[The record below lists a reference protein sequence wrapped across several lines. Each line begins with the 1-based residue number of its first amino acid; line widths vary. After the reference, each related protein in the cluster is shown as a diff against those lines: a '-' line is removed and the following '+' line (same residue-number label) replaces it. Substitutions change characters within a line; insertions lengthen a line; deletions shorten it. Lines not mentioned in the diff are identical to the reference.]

1 MTTQYTANFS
11 LPYPQLTDTPNV
23 PRDIQALATAI
34 DGISIALKSGN
45 LSQFASTTSA
55 QLSGVISDE
64 TGTGS
69 LVFGTSPTL
78 SLPVI
83 NNFLMGYTTVTV
95 SGGTTT
101 LTNTSNQQIYL
112 LASGSTTHTVKLPS
126 TATLALGEYFD
137 IVNITHLGTNA
148 SVTIQSNGG
157 TTIATLGAGQGIT
170 ATVIS
175 TTDSGSAWNVFW
187 DGSSSATGSGSAVFS
202 VSPVLVTPSLGVA
215 SGTSLAITATGTAP
229 TLGVYSSGTNILNFS
244 TASTNQFFI
253 DSAGDIW
260 DLTNSTQTSSY
271 LRFGDGTNTYGMFAG
286 YYDSSTTGHIEI
298 YTMGS
303 GTITERMRIDN
314 AGNMIVQGP
323 IQTYATST
331 TSTNSVALAL
341 SSGNATGTTS
351 NSGAVTIDVGTAT
364 GTAGTITIGGTNAS
378 GLAIGRSAV
387 TTTINGTTSHAGAV
401 FMTGGITYLYQPA
414 ITTIST
420 SGASTLTIAQLL
432 TEIINYTGTNTAT
445 FTLPTGTLMDGGITG
460 IVNNVSFDWSI
471 VNTVA
476 FAITMSAGTSH
487 TYVGNTT
494 VAANVSARFR
504 SVRTATTTWVTY
516 RLS

>member
-55 QLSGVISDE
+55 QLKGVVSDE
-64 TGTGS
+64 TGSGY
-69 LVFGTSPTL
+69 LVFNTSPTL
-78 SLPVI
+78 
-83 NNFLMGYTTVTV
+83 
-95 SGGTTT
+95 
-101 LTNTSNQQIYL
+101 
-112 LASGSTTHTVKLPS
+112 
-126 TATLALGEYFD
+126 
-137 IVNITHLGTNA
+137 
-148 SVTIQSNGG
+148 
-157 TTIATLGAGQGIT
+157 
-170 ATVIS
+170 
-175 TTDSGSAWNVFW
+175 
-187 DGSSSATGSGSAVFS
+187 
-202 VSPVLVTPSLGVA
+202 VTPVLGVA
-215 SGTSLAITATGTAP
+215 GATSLNFPSTTATIPLNGM
-229 TLGVYSSGTNILNFS
+229 YSSASNTLNFS
-244 TASTNQFFI
+244 TSSTNQFFI

-271 LRFGDGTNTYGMFAG
+271 LRFGDGTNTYSMFAG

-314 AGNMIVQGP
+314 AGNIVVQGP

-331 TSTNSVALAL
+331 TSTNSAALAI

-351 NSGAVTIDVGTAT
+351 NSGAVTIDAGTAT

-378 GLAIGRSAV
+378 GLTIGRSAV
-387 TTTINGTTSHAGAV
+387 TTTINGTTSHSGAV

-420 SGASTLTIAQLL
+420 TGASTLTIAQLL
-432 TEIINYTGTNTAT
+432 TEIVNYTGSNTAT
-445 FTLPTGTLMDGGITG
+445 FTLPTGTLMDGGVSG

-476 FAITMSAGTSH
+476 FAITMSAGSSH

-494 VAANVSARFR
+494 VAASVSARFR
-504 SVRTATTTWVTY
+504 SVRTGTTTWVTY